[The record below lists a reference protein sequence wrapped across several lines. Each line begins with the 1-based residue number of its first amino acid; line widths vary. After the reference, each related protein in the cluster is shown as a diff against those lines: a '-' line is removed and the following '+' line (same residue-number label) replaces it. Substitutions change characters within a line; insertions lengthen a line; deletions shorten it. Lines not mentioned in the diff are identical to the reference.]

1 MYSEEQNYQAEYE
14 AQAQYEAELSAQA
27 QYEAEKQS
35 QAEIE
40 KEKEI
45 REKAIK
51 ILTEYY
57 GLTPDNS
64 CQPYN
69 LMELVIFTLQ
79 SK

>member
-1 MYSEEQNYQAEYE
+1 MYAEEQNYQAEYE

-51 ILTEYY
+51 ILTKYY
-57 GLTPDNS
+57 GVAPDNS
-64 CQPYN
+64 CEADN
-69 LMELVIFTLQ
+69 LIALVIFTLQ
-79 SK
+79 FK